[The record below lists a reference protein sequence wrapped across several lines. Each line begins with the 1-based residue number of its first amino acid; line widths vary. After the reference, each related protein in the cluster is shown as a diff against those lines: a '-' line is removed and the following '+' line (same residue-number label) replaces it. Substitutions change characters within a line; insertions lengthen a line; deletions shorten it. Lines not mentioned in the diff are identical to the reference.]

1 LLDPRPMAATILEAR
16 RPPWSAPKHADHSS
30 PGPKNMAG
38 RRNPILRVFQRCH
51 AAGQSVDPQMHGPL
65 HRCKA
70 APASPGHQNPPG
82 SPPAGQPAGA
92 GVAASVNAKR
102 RIVRQAINANGQR
115 IPGLKPCFH

>member
-51 AAGQSVDPQMHGPL
+51 AAGQSVARASIPRCMDP
-65 HRCKA
+65 CTA
-70 APASPGHQNPPG
+70 ARLLQPP
-82 SPPAGQPAGA
+82 
-92 GVAASVNAKR
+92 
-102 RIVRQAINANGQR
+102 QAIKPPLAHPLLANRLAQVWR
-115 IPGLKPCFH
+115 QV